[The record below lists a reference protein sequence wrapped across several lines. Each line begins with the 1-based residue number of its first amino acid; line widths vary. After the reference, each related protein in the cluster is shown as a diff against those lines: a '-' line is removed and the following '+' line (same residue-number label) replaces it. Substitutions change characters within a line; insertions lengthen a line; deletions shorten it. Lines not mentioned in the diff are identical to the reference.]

1 MPLSRGST
9 GWQAQHEGCNQEAA
23 VTYAI
28 LEFWTIATAVLDCV
42 LGERCLV
49 AIVLG
54 LRHTMCVFYVV
65 VSTK

>member
-1 MPLSRGST
+1 M
-9 GWQAQHEGCNQEAA
+9 
-23 VTYAI
+23 TYAI